1 MFKIK
6 GTRTL
11 GQFMIASII
20 TILILFSV
28 VVVGTGYYLFTRYY
42 SSEYGD
48 SAYKVGLTAKA
59 LIKEDHLDRYLE
71 NNGEDE
77 EYKLTYE
84 RLGILTNNMDVSVIY
99 VVKPD
104 SDYKH
109 YTNIFNVVNDNS
121 GYDPWKIGS
130 RKRTSNKDYENVY
143 KKIMTGKA
151 NRATVFRTRDLNGAQ
166 PHLTTLIPL
175 KNSKGDVIGILC
187 VQRFM
192 GKLRVVR
199 RGYVLGIVLL
209 TILYITMSIVLVKLF
224 IGKEVVQPVMTI
236 NNEVKRFA
244 NQDVKTIGELNKIS
258 IITEIQSLFISIYKI
273 EKDMIKYIDN
283 LTTATKEKE
292 RIGTELK
299 LANLIQSNSLPND
312 FPAFPERDD
321 FDLYALMRPAK
332 EVGGDFYDFFLIDD
346 NHLGLVMA
354 DVSGKGVPAALFMMV
369 TKILVNEISHIY
381 ESPGEVL
388 TLVNDRICSNNK
400 NNMFIT
406 VWLGIVNLKTGE
418 VVAANAGHEDPAI
431 YNGKEFIIDKQ
442 KHGIP
447 IGAMD
452 GYKYKDYKFKLK
464 TGNKLFVYTDGV
476 PEAEDD
482 NDKMF
487 GLDNMIKSLNKV
499 KESSCTGILN
509 SLKDDV
515 DKFVNGA
522 VQFDDLTML
531 CFEYIGKSK
540 IKRKQV
546 FRADVLELDNV
557 LSYVHSVIDKKIS
570 KKQSMKLDVVI
581 EELFVNIAKYAYDD
595 AGDVLIEVLF
605 DKNKLI
611 ITFVDEG
618 NPFNPLERDDPDTS
632 LSSDERQI
640 GGLGIYMV
648 KKMMDKVKYEYKDN
662 KNILIIEKKFGGD

>member
-1 MFKIK
+1 
-6 GTRTL
+6 
-11 GQFMIASII
+11 
-20 TILILFSV
+20 
-28 VVVGTGYYLFTRYY
+28 
-42 SSEYGD
+42 
-48 SAYKVGLTAKA
+48 
-59 LIKEDHLDRYLE
+59 
-71 NNGEDE
+71 
-77 EYKLTYE
+77 
-84 RLGILTNNMDVSVIY
+84 
-99 VVKPD
+99 
-104 SDYKH
+104 
-109 YTNIFNVVNDNS
+109 
-121 GYDPWKIGS
+121 
-130 RKRTSNKDYENVY
+130 
-143 KKIMTGKA
+143 
-151 NRATVFRTRDLNGAQ
+151 
-166 PHLTTLIPL
+166 
-175 KNSKGDVIGILC
+175 
-187 VQRFM
+187 M